1 MHEAYRPLYLNA
13 APFLFTARRTAE
25 LIKYAA
31 NGFLATKVAFINEMA
46 DLCEK
51 AGADVQDVA
60 RGMGL
65 DNRIG
70 SKFLHAGPGFGGS
83 CFPKDTLALAR
94 TARELGAPAT
104 IIEAVAQANRARKNR
119 MAQKVTAACGDS
131 VAGKTI
137 AVLGLAFKQ
146 NTDDIREAAATD
158 IISAL
163 QEAGAR
169 VRAYDPQAI
178 ERARPM
184 LPNVAFCE
192 NAYACAEGASVLV
205 IVTEWDAF
213 RALDLDRLKQALMEP
228 VVVDLRNI
236 YSPSE
241 MRKRGFRY
249 SSIGRQ

>member
-13 APFLFTARRTAE
+13 APFLFTSRRTAE

-83 CFPKDTLALAR
+83 CFPKDTLALAQ

-104 IIEAVAQANRARKNR
+104 IIEAVA
-119 MAQKVTAACGDS
+119 GP
-131 VAGKTI
+131 I
-137 AVLGLAFKQ
+137 
-146 NTDDIREAAATD
+146 E
-158 IISAL
+158 
-163 QEAGAR
+163 R
-169 VRAYDPQAI
+169 VR
-178 ERARPM
+178 
-184 LPNVAFCE
+184 
-192 NAYACAEGASVLV
+192 
-205 IVTEWDAF
+205 TEW
-213 RALDLDRLKQALMEP
+213 
-228 VVVDLRNI
+228 
-236 YSPSE
+236 
-241 MRKRGFRY
+241 RKR
-249 SSIGRQ
+249 